1 MIHPNGHLVELLF
14 CRFFY
19 YYFFFPFLFSPSFF
33 FPLFSFFTE
42 NRYEISKR
50 GTENRHTLPGHPVYT
65 GLRLDVTEAADS
77 EAQL

>member
-1 MIHPNGHLVELLF
+1 MIHPNGHLGVILSIFITFSSLCFFLLLF
-14 CRFFY
+14 
-19 YYFFFPFLFSPSFF
+19 FS
-33 FPLFSFFTE
+33 PLFSFFTE
-42 NRYEISKR
+42 NRFEISKR